1 MNVNEKMPP
10 NLKEILDDKTAEI
23 FASLNCVNI
32 GKVESINS
40 SEQTVEVTLQIKRLA
55 QDGTSTAWPM
65 LVDCPYF
72 VLQGGG
78 AYIDMPI
85 AAGDFCLV
93 LFNDRNID
101 TWWNTANMTDPR
113 TPRKHSMSDGI
124 ALVGLNPKPQAL
136 DHDGTK
142 TRVINENGIEFNG
155 NTKTFVTHAE
165 LDTALQTFMTA
176 LNAHVH
182 TSASSGSPTT
192 PPVSPMSL
200 DISAAETTTI
210 KTGG

>member
-72 VLQGGG
+72 VLQGGR

-136 DHDGTK
+136 DHVATSVGIIAADKKVRIKNDIETLFTLVGDLIDAVSGLTTYGSPESHTVTAASQAQLSAIK
-142 TRVINENGIEFNG
+142 TRF
-155 NTKTFVTHAE
+155 
-165 LDTALQTFMTA
+165 
-176 LNAHVH
+176 
-182 TSASSGSPTT
+182 
-192 PPVSPMSL
+192 
-200 DISAAETTTI
+200 ETLLEE
-210 KTGG
+210 